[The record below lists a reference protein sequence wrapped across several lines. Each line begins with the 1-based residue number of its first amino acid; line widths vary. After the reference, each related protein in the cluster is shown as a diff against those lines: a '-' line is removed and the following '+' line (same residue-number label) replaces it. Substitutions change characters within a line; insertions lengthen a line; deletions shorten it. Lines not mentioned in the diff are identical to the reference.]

1 MQLYVSLKINL
12 DIPFPNTIKA
22 FNIFQPIFPVAFS
35 YIKDSVVVS
44 QNKNQNKINKK
55 TLQVYAIKCIDRK
68 TGVRHVQTESMLIQ
82 WGCSHPRAYGFHH
95 PWITHG
101 ASPPIPVKKLQNT
114 ISPISFLWGDIS
126 RDK

>member
-12 DIPFPNTIKA
+12 DIPFPNSIKA
-22 FNIFQPIFPVAFS
+22 CKIFQPIFPVAYS

-44 QNKNQNKINKK
+44 QNKNQSKTNKK

-68 TGVRHVQTESMLIQ
+68 TEVRRVQTESVLVQ
-82 WGCSHPRAYGFHH
+82 WGCSHPQAYGFHH